1 MTVDSILQK
10 LYNDPAEVEK
20 LAQEQLQVKEQVA
33 YAEKVAEEAGYDIS
47 AMSDEQKLQLLAL
60 LSEQLQS
67 LEAQQEQGVQAQ
79 GQSQAQPAQARLDV
93 PQHAEQAQAVAQ
105 QQPVSEEFQMKVAE
119 NMYFGEQFGEV
130 AAYKFAQTVLP
141 ILEEMRKLAE
151 AFEKKEDKKE
161 DKKES
166 SFEAL
171 AKSKA
176 EDIKKEAQTKKLAF
190 DQLVEQRAREI
201 LAGK

>member
-10 LYNDPAEVEK
+10 LFDNPDEVEK

-47 AMSDEQKLQLLAL
+47 SMSDEQKLQLLAL
-60 LSEQLQS
+60 LSQQLES
-67 LEAQQEQGVQAQ
+67 LEAGQA
-79 GQSQAQPAQARLDV
+79 GQAEQAQPQAQAQARPDAV
-93 PQHAEQAQAVAQ
+93 QHAEQAQAITQ

-176 EDIKKEAQTKKLAF
+176 EEIKKEAQTKKLAF

>member
-10 LYNDPAEVEK
+10 LFDNPDEVEK

-47 AMSDEQKLQLLAL
+47 SMSDEQKLQLLAL
-60 LSEQLQS
+60 LSQQLES
-67 LEAQQEQGVQAQ
+67 LEAGQAE
-79 GQSQAQPAQARLDV
+79 QAQPQAQAQARPDAV
-93 PQHAEQAQAVAQ
+93 QHAEQAQAITQ

-176 EDIKKEAQTKKLAF
+176 EEIKKEAQTKKLAF

>member
-10 LYNDPAEVEK
+10 LYKDPAEVEK
-20 LAQEQLQVKEQVA
+20 LAQEQLLVKEQVA

-47 AMSDEQKLQLLAL
+47 AMNDDQKLQLLTY
-60 LSEQLQS
+60 LSQQLQA
-67 LEAQQEQGVQAQ
+67 LEAQQAQ
-79 GQSQAQPAQARLDV
+79 GEQPQTQVRPDV
-93 PQHAEQAQAVAQ
+93 PQHAEQAQAVTQ
-105 QQPVSEEFQMKVAE
+105 QQPVSEDFQMKVAE

-151 AFEKKEDKKE
+151 MFGEKKEEEKEDKK

-171 AKSKA
+171 AKAKA
-176 EDIKKEAQTKKLAF
+176 EEIKKEAETKKLAF

>member
-10 LYNDPAEVEK
+10 LYNNPAEVEK

-47 AMSDEQKLQLLAL
+47 AMSDEQKLQLLSL
-60 LSEQLQS
+60 LSDQLQS
-67 LEAQQEQGVQAQ
+67 LEAGQTEQAQAQ
-79 GQSQAQPAQARLDV
+79 GQPQLQARPDV
-93 PQHAEQAQAVAQ
+93 PQHAEQAQAVTQ

-176 EDIKKEAQTKKLAF
+176 EEIKKEAQTKKLAF

>member
-10 LYNDPAEVEK
+10 LYKDPAEVEK
-20 LAQEQLQVKEQVA
+20 LAQEQLLVKEQVA

-47 AMSDEQKLQLLAL
+47 AMNDDQKLQLLTY
-60 LSEQLQS
+60 LSQQLQA
-67 LEAQQEQGVQAQ
+67 LEAQQAQ
-79 GQSQAQPAQARLDV
+79 GEQPQTQARPDV
-93 PQHAEQAQAVAQ
+93 PQHAEQAQAVTQ
-105 QQPVSEEFQMKVAE
+105 QQPVSEDFQMKVAE

-151 AFEKKEDKKE
+151 MFGEKKEEEKEDKK

-171 AKSKA
+171 AKAKA
-176 EDIKKEAQTKKLAF
+176 EEIKKEAETKKLAF

>member
-20 LAQEQLQVKEQVA
+20 LAQEQLQVKDQVA

-60 LSEQLQS
+60 LSDQLQS
-67 LEAQQEQGVQAQ
+67 LEAGQTEQAQAQEQPQL
-79 GQSQAQPAQARLDV
+79 QARPDV
-93 PQHAEQAQAVAQ
+93 PQHAEQAQAVTQ
-105 QQPVSEEFQMKVAE
+105 PQPVSEEFQMKVAE

-176 EDIKKEAQTKKLAF
+176 EEIKKEAQTKKLAF

>member
-10 LYNDPAEVEK
+10 LFDNPDEVEK

-47 AMSDEQKLQLLAL
+47 SMSDEQKLQLLAL
-60 LSEQLQS
+60 LSQQLES
-67 LEAQQEQGVQAQ
+67 LEAGQAE
-79 GQSQAQPAQARLDV
+79 QAQPQVQVQARPDAV
-93 PQHAEQAQAVAQ
+93 QHAEQAQAITQ

-176 EDIKKEAQTKKLAF
+176 EEIKKEAQTKKLAF